1 MAYPIGTGVV
11 RGPTWVWGEQDGGE
25 GNVGVLLGD
34 CDSCGG
40 WQKVRW
46 PNGLSLA
53 YRVGSGFLDVVP
65 AEIKPLE
72 DFL

>member
-1 MAYPIGTGVV
+1 MAYPIGTRVV

-25 GNVGVLLGD
+25 GNVGVILGD
-34 CDSCGG
+34 LFTEKWQHVQWPSGVSFGYRTGDGFCD
-40 WQKVRW
+40 VT
-46 PNGLSLA
+46 
-53 YRVGSGFLDVVP
+53 P